1 VVNSV
6 PEERRGVAMGTF
18 TAFFDLG
25 MGLGGPLVGGAAAI
39 GGYEV
44 AFLLAALC
52 ALGTVAVAAS
62 LKTARTAAGPFARDV
77 PQTR

>member
-1 VVNSV
+1 
-6 PEERRGVAMGTF
+6 MGTF

-25 MGLGGPLVGGAAAI
+25 MGIGGPLVGAAAAI
-39 GGYEV
+39 GGYEA

-52 ALGTVAVAAS
+52 ALGTVVVAAS
-62 LKTARTAAGPFARDV
+62 LRTGRAAAGPLARDL